1 MTMRRAFENAW
12 KNVRFVPTRIE
23 CPATVAEVQ
32 AIVNGARASGQ
43 KIKVV
48 GGGHS
53 MNNIFRTD
61 GILVDLRRLNRI
73 LSMDSETGVVEV
85 EAGLTLGDAI
95 STFASHALNFPS
107 LGSWHSQSIAGAI
120 ATSTHGSG
128 LAHGSLS
135 DIVLEVEAIMADGS
149 IRRFSGN
156 SDEARAMRC
165 HLGVLGILTK
175 IKLKLSPAF
184 SLSCAITRQ
193 AAPRAFG
200 QILDTARSNEYVNML
215 WIPDLDMACTRVLT
229 REAPCPRNQIAI
241 DLEHRF
247 MHGSTLSFRIEDV
260 GFFGAGH
267 LYQLTPQRYGP
278 RYCRFVQMAF
288 FDDQGV
294 LDASY
299 RVFLYDQYREPT
311 ENHYLRMIMN
321 VEYAFDVS
329 ELEPLLTEMRTRL
342 EAFRISGH
350 YLNYPRVHVRF
361 APRSDAT
368 LIGLNADRDT
378 AYVGIYVLGSVRH
391 KRQIPIATEIEEIF
405 LRHGGRPHWGKYRY
419 LTTRSF
425 EKTYERFA
433 AFEAVRRKLDPTEVF
448 SAKQDMYHGLNR
460 FERPPVGAMLRS
472 IFDANVY
479 QQIRLL

>member
-1 MTMRRAFENAW
+1 MTRTFENEW
-12 KNVRFVPTRIE
+12 KNVRFMPARIE
-23 CPATVAEVQ
+23 HPGTVAEVQ
-32 AIVNGARASGQ
+32 AIANGARASGQ

-73 LSMDSETGVVEV
+73 LSVDPETGIVEV

-95 STFASHALNFPS
+95 STFAGHKLNFPS

-135 DIVLEVEAIMADGS
+135 DIVLEVEAVLADGS
-149 IRRFSGN
+149 IRRFSGS

-165 HLGVLGILTK
+165 HLGVLGIVTK

-193 AAPRAFG
+193 AAPTAFG
-200 QILDTARSNEYVNML
+200 QILDTARSYEYVNML
-215 WIPDLDMACTRVLT
+215 WIPDFDMACTRVLI
-229 REAPCPRNQIAI
+229 REAPCPRNQTAI

-247 MHGSTLSFRIEDV
+247 THGSMLSFRIEDV
-260 GFFGAGH
+260 GFFVAGH
-267 LYQLTPQRYGP
+267 LYQLLPRLYGP
-278 RYCRFVQMAF
+278 RYCRFVQKAF

-321 VEYAFDVS
+321 VEYAFDVN
-329 ELEPLLTEMRTRL
+329 EVEPLLIEMRSCL
-342 EAFRISGH
+342 EDFRASGY

-361 APRSDAT
+361 APRSAAT

-391 KRQIPIATEIEEIF
+391 KRQIAIAKKIEEIC
-405 LRHGGRPHWGKYRY
+405 LHHDGRPHWGKYRY

-425 EKTYERFA
+425 EKTYQGLA
-433 AFEAVRRKLDPTEVF
+433 AFEAVRHKLDPAEVF
-448 SAKQDMYHGLNR
+448 STKEDMYHGLNR
-460 FERPPVGAMLRS
+460 FERAPLGAMLRS
-472 IFDANVY
+472 IFDAKVY

>member
-1 MTMRRAFENAW
+1 MSRAFENAW
-12 KNVRFVPTRIE
+12 KNVRFKPARIE
-23 CPATVAEVQ
+23 RPGTVEEIQ
-32 AIVNGARASGQ
+32 AIVNAARASGH

-73 LSMDSETGVVEV
+73 LSIDPETGVVEV

-95 STFASHALNFPS
+95 STFASHKLNFPS
-107 LGSWHSQSIAGAI
+107 LGSWHSQSLAGAI

-135 DIVLEVEAIMADGS
+135 DIVLEIEAVLADGS
-149 IRRFSGN
+149 IRRFSG
-156 SDEARAMRC
+156 SGDEAKAMRC

-193 AAPRAFG
+193 ATLRAFG
-200 QILDTARSNEYVNML
+200 QILDTARCNEYVNML
-215 WIPDLDMACTRVLT
+215 WIPDFDMACTRVLT

-247 MHGSTLSFRIEDV
+247 MHGSTLGFRIEDV
-260 GFFGAGH
+260 GFFVAGH
-267 LYQLTPQRYGP
+267 LYQLMPRRYGP
-278 RYCRFVQMAF
+278 RYCRFVQRAF

-321 VEYAFDVS
+321 VEYAFDVN
-329 ELEPLLTEMRTRL
+329 ELEPLLIEMRNRL
-342 EAFRISGH
+342 EDFRVRRR

-361 APRSDAT
+361 APQSEPT

-405 LRHGGRPHWGKYRY
+405 LRHAGRPHWGKYRY

-425 EKTYERFA
+425 ENTYKGLA
-433 AFEAVRRKLDPTEVF
+433 AFEAVRRELDPREIF
-448 SAKQDMYHGLNR
+448 SAKEDMYHGLKR

-472 IFDANVY
+472 VFDANVY